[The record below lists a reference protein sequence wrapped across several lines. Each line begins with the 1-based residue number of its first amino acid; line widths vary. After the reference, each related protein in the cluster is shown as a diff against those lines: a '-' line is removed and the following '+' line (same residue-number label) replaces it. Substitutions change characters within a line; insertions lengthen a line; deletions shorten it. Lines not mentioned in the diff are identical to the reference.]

1 MRAHALMPITSPIF
15 ARSSTAMAPPRLQ
28 GGPIIPI
35 SSSGPAHVA
44 AALAALPP
52 FGMMVLIMRRDT
64 RLHRTMG
71 MGYAMAMV
79 AVNGTVLTIYGLS
92 NWADLVS

>member
-1 MRAHALMPITSPIF
+1 M
-15 ARSSTAMAPPRLQ
+15 
-28 GGPIIPI
+28 PI
-35 SSSGPAHVA
+35 SSFGAAHVA
-44 AALAALPP
+44 AALAALA

-71 MGYAMAMV
+71 MGYAMTMV

-92 NWADLVS
+92 NWADRVS

>member
-1 MRAHALMPITSPIF
+1 
-15 ARSSTAMAPPRLQ
+15 MAPPRLQ

-44 AALAALPP
+44 AALAALA

-64 RLHRTMG
+64 QLHRTMG
-71 MGYAMAMV
+71 MGYAMTMV

-92 NWADLVS
+92 NWADRVS

>member
-1 MRAHALMPITSPIF
+1 M
-15 ARSSTAMAPPRLQ
+15 
-28 GGPIIPI
+28 PI
-35 SSSGPAHVA
+35 SSFGAAHVA
-44 AALAALPP
+44 AALAALA

-64 RLHRTMG
+64 QLHRTMG

-92 NWADLVS
+92 NWADRVS

>member
-1 MRAHALMPITSPIF
+1 
-15 ARSSTAMAPPRLQ
+15 
-28 GGPIIPI
+28 
-35 SSSGPAHVA
+35 
-44 AALAALPP
+44 
-52 FGMMVLIMRRDT
+52 MMVLIMRRDT

-92 NWADLVS
+92 NWADRVS